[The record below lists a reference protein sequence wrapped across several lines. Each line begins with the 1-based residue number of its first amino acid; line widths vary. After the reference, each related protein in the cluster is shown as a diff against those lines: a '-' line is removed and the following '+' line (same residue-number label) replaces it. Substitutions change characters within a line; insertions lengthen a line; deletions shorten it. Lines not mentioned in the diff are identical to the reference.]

1 MVASLAAFDLSKRL
15 IHQLLQ
21 GPLLGG
27 FGGVGL
33 DEVVGFGFQDLV
45 KAQDVIIGDQVYDS
59 RRRHAVDLVL
69 LNVADS
75 QAKAEEA
82 ALRRQEQPPSSPAE
96 EQRQENTNWDE
107 PEWKERDAL
116 TFEW

>member
-1 MVASLAAFDLSKRL
+1 LVASLAAFDLSKRL

-33 DEVVGFGFQDLV
+33 DEVVGFGFQGLV
-45 KAQDVIIGDQVYDS
+45 KAQDVIGGDQVDDS
-59 RRRHAVDLVL
+59 CRRHAVDLVL
-69 LNVADS
+69 QNMADS

-82 ALRRQEQPPSSPAE
+82 ALHRLDQPPSSPAE
-96 EQRQENTNWDE
+96 EQRQEDPDWDE
-107 PEWKERDAL
+107 PEWKEGDAL

>member
-1 MVASLAAFDLSKRL
+1 MVASLAAYDLSKRL

-21 GPLLGG
+21 GSLLGG

-33 DEVVGFGFQDLV
+33 HEVVGFGFQGLI
-45 KAQDVIIGDQVYDS
+45 KAQDVIGGDQVDDPY
-59 RRRHAVDLVL
+59 RCHAVDLVL

-82 ALRRQEQPPSSPAE
+82 ALHRPDQPPSSPAE
-96 EQRQENTNWDE
+96 EQRQEDPDWDG
-107 PEWKERDAL
+107 PEWKEGDAL